1 MVGPMP
7 YTVLQSL
14 IDPGN
19 PPGLQNYWKAGFLQ
33 ELPDEA
39 VDTFVEHA
47 RKVTSPLTSVILAPM
62 GGAIARVPD
71 EETPLALR
79 DAAYNFH
86 VLSMW
91 AEPVEPEKHMSWA
104 REFAE
109 AMQPWTSER
118 TYLNFIGDEG
128 EERVRTAYDPDK
140 YRRLVALKDK
150 YDPDNLF
157 CLNQNIAPSGQLP
170 RPRRG

>member
-1 MVGPMP
+1 
-7 YTVLQSL
+7 
-14 IDPGN
+14 
-19 PPGLQNYWKAGFLQ
+19 
-33 ELPDEA
+33 
-39 VDTFVEHA
+39 
-47 RKVTSPLTSVILAPM
+47 M

-128 EERVRTAYDPDK
+128 EERVRTAYDPET

-150 YDPDNLF
+150 YDPTNMF
-157 CLNQNIAPSGQLP
+157 CLNQNIKPGQEQP
-170 RPRRG
+170 QPVS